1 VTDSV
6 DQDILDAPTPPD
18 TSSLLRECAKACEA
32 VMNSDTDPAIM
43 RVALDALTRHATPRR
58 ALVSGDWWSTGVAAE
73 HHAGSKARH
82 HLEHVIPVRV
92 LVDRM
97 IAGDEALAVL
107 QIAVVARVTEAEHEQ
122 LGTMLQTHKDLYERM
137 RHRKTPLSELQRL
150 GAQRYL
156 DSGVRLVREP

>member
-18 TSSLLRECAKACEA
+18 TSPLVRECARACKA
-32 VMNSDTDPAIM
+32 VVNSDADPAM
-43 RVALDALTRHATPRR
+43 VRVALDALTRRATQRR

-73 HHAGSKARH
+73 RHAGIATRH

-97 IAGDEALAVL
+97 MAGDEALAVL
-107 QIAVVARVTEAEHEQ
+107 QITVVARLTEAEHEQ

-137 RHRKTPLSELQRL
+137 RHRKTPLSELPRL

-156 DSGVRLVREP
+156 DSGVRLERVP